1 MFLLSFIPDSF
12 LIWAINTILLIGLA
26 GTFSSYFIRFIPPL
40 YPYAGLV
47 KTLGIIL
54 LVAGVWFRGGYDVEM
69 EWRDRVKE
77 VEAKVAAAEAES
89 KKANTVLQKVYVDKI
104 KLVKDLQVV
113 IQERIVEKE
122 KIIDAECKV
131 APEAID
137 ILNEAAKNPGASK

>member
-89 KKANTVLQKVYVDKI
+89 KKANTVLQKVYVEKI

>member
-1 MFLLSFIPDSF
+1 MFLLNFIPDSF
-12 LIWAINTILLIGLA
+12 LIWAINAILLMGLV
-26 GTFSSYFIRFIPPL
+26 GTLSSYFIRFIPPL

-47 KTLGIIL
+47 KTLGIVL
-54 LVAGVWFRGGYDVEM
+54 LVLGVWFRGGYDVEM

-89 KKANTVLQKVYVDKI
+89 KKVNTVLQKVYVEKI

-131 APEAID
+131 APEALD
-137 ILNEAAKNPGASK
+137 ILNEAAKNPGTSK

>member
-1 MFLLSFIPDSF
+1 MFLLNFIPDSF
-12 LIWAINTILLIGLA
+12 LIWAINAILLMGLF
-26 GTFSSYFIRFIPPL
+26 GTLSSYFIRFIPPL

-47 KTLGIIL
+47 KTLGIVL
-54 LVAGVWFRGGYDVEM
+54 LVLGVWFRGGYDVEM

-89 KKANTVLQKVYVDKI
+89 KKVNTVLQKVYVDKI

-131 APEAID
+131 APEALD
-137 ILNEAAKNPGASK
+137 ILNEAAKNPGTSK

>member
-1 MFLLSFIPDSF
+1 MFLLNFIPDSF
-12 LIWAINTILLIGLA
+12 LIWAINAILLMGLF
-26 GTFSSYFIRFIPPL
+26 GTLSSYFIRFIPPL

-47 KTLGIIL
+47 KTLGIVL
-54 LVAGVWFRGGYDVEM
+54 LVLGVWFRGGYDVEM

-89 KKANTVLQKVYVDKI
+89 KKVNTVLQKVYVDKI

-131 APEAID
+131 VPEALD
-137 ILNEAAKNPGASK
+137 ILNEAAKNPGTSK